1 MNRLWT
7 ARNYKLEVKLS
18 KNEIIDIIKNNH
30 SFHINFEQHINEKV
44 VVLFIIKEF
53 IKIFV
58 NGIITMSVVIK
69 ENNKQL
75 SVVTI
80 AMHNPIASEGFFND
94 LNAGKSTR
102 KEFFKELE
110 PYIIKIEEITQ
121 QT

>member
-1 MNRLWT
+1 
-7 ARNYKLEVKLS
+7 
-18 KNEIIDIIKNNH
+18 
-30 SFHINFEQHINEKV
+30 
-44 VVLFIIKEF
+44 VLFIIKEF